1 MLPAHSAGET
11 AAHKLHP
18 EVWGGLGGWAVGWGV
33 RTVHPKLVRRRSGG
47 WGGGSAPE
55 PARRV
60 QRLRGRGG
68 GLLRRE
74 HRAHRRRPLQD
85 GVRPSSRPPGMYPLE
100 NAHIIKGERVR
111 GPQAARPHAGRRW
124 PPRRCT
130 GAQVAAGGLLVPGGV
145 CGRSRASAPPY
156 GTISGLGN
164 RLLDDVG
171 AGGAACAPAQG
182 RRRRGRARSR
192 RSRRSTPACTGA
204 EHRSRGFRGAGRGVR
219 LAAIERWHAR
229 ARAGKG
235 GADPARVRGVL
246 RHGSVASKDGR
257 RPIFWRRGRGRGHG
271 LPCRES
277 NLVVTHLSCLKG
289 GETSNGPLRARQPC
303 PASGAGLTAA
313 QCSVL

>member
-11 AAHKLHP
+11 AAHKLHT

-55 PARRV
+55 PAHRV
-60 QRLRGRGG
+60 QRLRGRG
-68 GLLRRE
+68 RRGD
-74 HRAHRRRPLQD
+74 AP
-85 GVRPSSRPPGMYPLE
+85 
-100 NAHIIKGERVR
+100 
-111 GPQAARPHAGRRW
+111 
-124 PPRRCT
+124 

-164 RLLDDVG
+164 QLLDDVG

-219 LAAIERWHAR
+219 PAAIERRHAR

-246 RHGSVASKDGR
+246 RHGSGASKDGR
-257 RPIFWRRGRGRGHG
+257 RPIFWRRGRGRVHG

-303 PASGAGLTAA
+303 PRAEPGSQPLSALCFEFFCQGCPELRLAIEVGGPGRR
-313 QCSVL
+313 